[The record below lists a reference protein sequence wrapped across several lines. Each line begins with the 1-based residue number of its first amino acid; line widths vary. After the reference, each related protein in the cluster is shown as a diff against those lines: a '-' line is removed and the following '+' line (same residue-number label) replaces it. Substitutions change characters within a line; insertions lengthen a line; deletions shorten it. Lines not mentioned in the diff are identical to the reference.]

1 MIEFLVCPVEIIVRE
16 PLIPLE
22 AGSLKIRTVSGL
34 SQQGLD
40 LIFER
45 VLSGGEVFRD
55 RNLLRHDY
63 MPATLP
69 HREEQI
75 SRLGSVLAPALTKD
89 RVSNLLRALDTS
101 YVNCRLA
108 GTNYRVIADLCRS
121 LGREVPFT
129 GLAVGELLDRFRSAL
144 QSRGSAFLVVL
155 DEIDAL
161 VKRSED
167 DSLLYELTRINEK
180 LTDGW
185 IGLIGI
191 SNDLRFKDFLD
202 PRVLSSLG
210 EEEVVFKPY
219 SSDELYDILK
229 GRAETAFRSGV
240 LDEGALHLC
249 AALAAGEHGDA
260 RRALDLLRVAA
271 EIAERSRALRVVES
285 HVREAQQKV
294 EHDRVTEA
302 LSSLPLHSRILLI
315 SVMQLENARK
325 ESSVTG
331 DVYEVYRELC
341 GAGSV
346 EPLTQR
352 RVSGLLNEL
361 DIMGVLN
368 ARVVSFGRYG
378 RTKKIRLG
386 VEARSVTASFGA
398 DEMVRGLLTYVPRS
412 VLKHQTN
419 L

>member
-1 MIEFLVCPVEIIVRE
+1 V
-16 PLIPLE
+16 
-22 AGSLKIRTVSGL
+22 

-40 LIFER
+40 LIFEQ
-45 VLSGGEVFRD
+45 VLSGGQIFRD

-63 MPATLP
+63 MPASLP

-75 SRLGSVLAPALTKD
+75 KRLGSVLAPALSKE
-89 RVSNLLRALDTS
+89 RVSNLFAYGKTGTGKTIVAKFVLDRLQKKARDYGRAVDTS

-108 GTNYRVIADLCRS
+108 GTNYRVIADLCRG
-121 LGREVPFT
+121 LGQDVPFT
-129 GLAVGELLDRFRSAL
+129 GLAVGELFDRLREAL

-167 DSLLYELTRINEK
+167 DSLLYELTRINER
-180 LTDGW
+180 LEGGW
-185 IGLIGI
+185 IGVIGI
-191 SNDLRFKDFLD
+191 SNDLHFKDFLD

-210 EEEVVFKPY
+210 EEELVFKPY
-219 SSDELYDILK
+219 TSEELYDILK
-229 GRAETAFRSGV
+229 GRAEQAFQPEV
-240 LDEGALHLC
+240 LDDGALRLC

-260 RRALDLLRVAA
+260 RRALDLLRVAG
-271 EIAERSRALRVVES
+271 EIGERSREKSVLES
-285 HVREAQQKV
+285 HVRMAQQKV
-294 EHDRVTEA
+294 EHDRVTEV

-315 SVMQLENARK
+315 SVMNLESSRK

-341 GAGSV
+341 GAAAIES
-346 EPLTQR
+346 LTQR
-352 RVSGLLNEL
+352 RISGLLNEL
-361 DIMGVLN
+361 DIMGIIN

-386 VEARSVTASFGA
+386 VEPRVVSSAFGT
-398 DEMVRGLLTYVPRS
+398 DELVKGLLGHMPRGLSGQHV
-412 VLKHQTN
+412 H
-419 L
+419 

>member
-1 MIEFLVCPVEIIVRE
+1 M
-16 PLIPLE
+16 
-22 AGSLKIRTVSGL
+22 

-40 LIFER
+40 LIFEQ
-45 VLSGGEVFRD
+45 VLSGGQIFRD
-55 RNLLRHDY
+55 RNLLRHDHV
-63 MPATLP
+63 PASLP

-75 SRLGSVLAPALTKD
+75 KRLGSVLAPALSKE
-89 RVSNLLRALDTS
+89 RVSNLFAYGKTGTGKTIVAKFVLDRLQKKARDYGRAVDTS

-108 GTNYRVIADLCRS
+108 GTNYRVIADLCRA
-121 LGREVPFT
+121 LGQDVPFT
-129 GLAVGELLDRFRSAL
+129 GLAVGELFDRLREGL

-167 DSLLYELTRINEK
+167 DSLLYELTRINER
-180 LTDGW
+180 LDGGW
-185 IGLIGI
+185 IGVIGV
-191 SNDLRFKDFLD
+191 SNDLHFKDFLD

-210 EEEVVFKPY
+210 EEELVFKPY
-219 SSDELYDILK
+219 SSEELYDILK
-229 GRAETAFRSGV
+229 DRAEQAFQPGV
-240 LDEGALHLC
+240 LDDGALRLC

-260 RRALDLLRVAA
+260 RRALDLLRVAG
-271 EIAERSRALRVVES
+271 EIGERSRESRIFES
-285 HVREAQQKV
+285 HVRLAQQKV
-294 EHDRVTEA
+294 EHDRVTEV

-315 SVMQLENARK
+315 SVLHLEASRR

-341 GAGSV
+341 SAAAV

-352 RVSGLLNEL
+352 RISGLLNEL
-361 DIMGVLN
+361 DIMGIVN

-386 VEARSVTASFGA
+386 VEPRIVSSAFGS
-398 DEMVRGLLTYVPRS
+398 DGLVKGLLDYAPRS
-412 VLKHQTN
+412 LPTRQER
-419 L
+419 

>member
-22 AGSLKIRTVSGL
+22 AGSQKTGPFQTL

-63 MPATLP
+63 VPATLP

-75 SRLGSVLAPALTKD
+75 RRLGSVLAPALPKD
-89 RVSNLLRALDTS
+89 RVSNLFAYGKTGTGQTIVTKFVLDRLQRKAREHGRALDTS

-129 GLAVGELLDRFRSAL
+129 GLAVRELLDRFRNAL
-144 QSRGSAFLVVL
+144 QSRSSAFLVVL

-180 LTDGW
+180 LTDSW

-191 SNDLRFKDFLD
+191 SNDLHFKDFLD

-219 SSDELYDILK
+219 TSDELHDILK
-229 GRAETAFRSGV
+229 ERRS
-240 LDEGALHLC
+240 E
-249 AALAAGEHGDA
+249 E
-260 RRALDLLRVAA
+260 
-271 EIAERSRALRVVES
+271 
-285 HVREAQQKV
+285 
-294 EHDRVTEA
+294 
-302 LSSLPLHSRILLI
+302 
-315 SVMQLENARK
+315 
-325 ESSVTG
+325 
-331 DVYEVYRELC
+331 
-341 GAGSV
+341 
-346 EPLTQR
+346 R
-352 RVSGLLNEL
+352 RVGKECRCG
-361 DIMGVLN
+361 GVQ
-368 ARVVSFGRYG
+368 GYCG
-378 RTKKIRLG
+378 
-386 VEARSVTASFGA
+386 
-398 DEMVRGLLTYVPRS
+398 
-412 VLKHQTN
+412 
-419 L
+419 

>member
-1 MIEFLVCPVEIIVRE
+1 M
-16 PLIPLE
+16 
-22 AGSLKIRTVSGL
+22 

-40 LIFER
+40 LIFEQ
-45 VLSGGEVFRD
+45 VLSGGQIFRD

-63 MPATLP
+63 MPASLP

-75 SRLGSVLAPALTKD
+75 KRLGSVLAPALSKE
-89 RVSNLLRALDTS
+89 RVSNLFAYGKTGTGKTIVAKFVLDRLQKKARDYGRAVDTS

-108 GTNYRVIADLCRS
+108 GTNYRVIADLCRG
-121 LGREVPFT
+121 LGQDVPFT
-129 GLAVGELLDRFRSAL
+129 GLAVGELFDRLREAL

-167 DSLLYELTRINEK
+167 DSLLYELTRINER
-180 LTDGW
+180 LDGGW
-185 IGLIGI
+185 IGVIGI
-191 SNDLRFKDFLD
+191 SNDLHFKDFLD

-210 EEEVVFKPY
+210 EEELVFKPY
-219 SSDELYDILK
+219 TSDELYDILK
-229 GRAETAFRSGV
+229 GRAEQAFQPDV
-240 LDEGALHLC
+240 LNDGALRLC

-260 RRALDLLRVAA
+260 RRALDLLRVAG
-271 EIAERSRALRVVES
+271 EIGERSREKNVLEC
-285 HVREAQQKV
+285 HVRMAQQKV
-294 EHDRVTEA
+294 EHDRVTEV

-315 SVMQLENARK
+315 SVMNLESSRK

-341 GAGSV
+341 GAAAIES
-346 EPLTQR
+346 LTQR
-352 RVSGLLNEL
+352 RISGLLNEL
-361 DIMGVLN
+361 DIMGIIN

-386 VEARSVTASFGA
+386 VEPRVVSSAFGT
-398 DEMVRGLLTYVPRS
+398 DELVKGLLGHMPRGLTGQHV
-412 VLKHQTN
+412 H
-419 L
+419 

>member
-1 MIEFLVCPVEIIVRE
+1 
-16 PLIPLE
+16 
-22 AGSLKIRTVSGL
+22 L

-40 LIFER
+40 LIFEQ
-45 VLSGGEVFRD
+45 VLSGGQVFRD

-63 MPATLP
+63 MPANLP

-75 SRLGSVLAPALTKD
+75 KRLGSVLAPALSKE
-89 RVSNLLRALDTS
+89 RVSNLFAYGKTGTGKTIVAKFVLERLQKKARDHGRAVDTS

-121 LGREVPFT
+121 LGQEVPFT
-129 GLAVGELLDRFRSAL
+129 GLAVGELIDRLRDGL

-167 DSLLYELTRINEK
+167 DSILYELTRINER
-180 LTDGW
+180 LEGGW
-185 IGLIGI
+185 IGVIGI
-191 SNDLRFKDFLD
+191 SNDLHFKDFLD

-210 EEEVVFKPY
+210 EEELVFKPY
-219 SSDELYDILK
+219 SSEELYDILRV
-229 GRAETAFRSGV
+229 RAEQAFQSGV
-240 LDEGALHLC
+240 LDDGALRLC

-260 RRALDLLRVAA
+260 RRALDLLRVAG
-271 EIAERSRALRVVES
+271 EIGERNRENKIAES
-285 HVREAQQKV
+285 HVRMAQQKV
-294 EHDRVTEA
+294 EHDRVTEV
-302 LSSLPLHSRILLI
+302 LSSLPLHSRTLLI
-315 SVMQLENARK
+315 SIAHLESARK
-325 ESSVTG
+325 ESLVTG

-341 GAGSV
+341 AAAAL

-361 DIMGVLN
+361 DIMGIVN

-386 VEARSVTASFGA
+386 VEPRAIVSAFAG
-398 DEMVRGLLTYVPRS
+398 DELVKGLLEYAPRS
-412 VLKHQTN
+412 LAKPRAQ
-419 L
+419 

>member
-1 MIEFLVCPVEIIVRE
+1 M
-16 PLIPLE
+16 
-22 AGSLKIRTVSGL
+22 

-40 LIFER
+40 LIFEQ
-45 VLSGGEVFRD
+45 VLSGRQIFLD

-63 MPATLP
+63 MPASLP

-75 SRLGSVLAPALTKD
+75 QRLGSVLAPALSKE
-89 RVSNLLRALDTS
+89 RVSNLFAYGKTGTGKTIVARFVLDRLQKKARDHGRAVDTR

-108 GTNYRVIADLCRS
+108 GTNYRVIADLCRA
-121 LGREVPFT
+121 LGQDVPFT
-129 GLAVGELLDRFRSAL
+129 GLAVGELFDRLREGL

-167 DSLLYELTRINEK
+167 DSLLYELTRINER
-180 LTDGW
+180 LEGGW
-185 IGLIGI
+185 IGVIGI
-191 SNDLRFKDFLD
+191 SNDLHFKDFLD

-210 EEEVVFKPY
+210 EEELVFRPY
-219 SSDELYDILK
+219 TSEELYDILK
-229 GRAETAFRSGV
+229 GRAEQAFQPGV
-240 LDEGALHLC
+240 LEDGALRLC

-260 RRALDLLRVAA
+260 RRALDLLRVAG
-271 EIAERSRALRVVES
+271 EIGERSRESRIVEA
-285 HVREAQQKV
+285 HVRMAQQKV
-294 EHDRVTEA
+294 EHDRVTEV
-302 LSSLPLHSRILLI
+302 LSSLPLHSRILLV
-315 SVMQLENARK
+315 SVMNLENSRK

-331 DVYEVYRELC
+331 DVYEVYRESC
-341 GAGSV
+341 QAAAV

-361 DIMGVLN
+361 DIMGIIN

-386 VEARSVTASFGA
+386 VEPRAVNSAFGS
-398 DEMVRGLLTYVPRS
+398 DELVKGLLGLMPRGLQGQQSR
-412 VLKHQTN
+412 
-419 L
+419 